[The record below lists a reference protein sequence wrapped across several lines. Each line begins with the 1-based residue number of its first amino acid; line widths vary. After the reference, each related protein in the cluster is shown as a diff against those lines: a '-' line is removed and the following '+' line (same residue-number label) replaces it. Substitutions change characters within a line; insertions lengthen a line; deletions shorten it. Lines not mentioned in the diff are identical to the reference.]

1 MTQKATHT
9 GHGILRA
16 RHIHQSGVDTIT
28 DIVNYIFLSF
38 CFIVTLYPIVYSVSA
53 SFSSTRAVM
62 AGAVK
67 LFPVEPSVYAYE
79 IILRNPKIG
88 TGYVNSILY
97 TVLGTA
103 INLIL
108 TMLCAFCLS
117 RKDFYGKKIVNGL
130 LVFTMF
136 FNGGIIPTY
145 LLVMNLGM
153 LNTIWCMV
161 LPNAMNTWYVIIMRT
176 YLASSISEE
185 LYEAAELDGC
195 SVYKTLLMVTLP
207 LSGPILAVIGLY
219 CAVGIWNGYFD
230 AFMYLTKSHLQPLQ
244 IVLRDILLLNKMDAN
259 MLGGDVKDLAMRQG
273 LSNLLKYAVIVV
285 ASVPLLC
292 AYPFVQKYFVKGMM
306 IGSLKG

>member
-1 MTQKATHT
+1 MTQITKISNHS
-9 GHGILRA
+9 R
-16 RHIHQSGVDTIT
+16 RKPSHIRQSRVDYVV
-28 DIVNYIFLSF
+28 DAVNYVFLAF
-38 CFIVTLYPIVYSVSA
+38 CFIVTLYPIVYSISA

-67 LFPVEPSVYAYE
+67 LLPVEPSVYAYE

-88 TGYVNSILY
+88 TGYLNSIIY

-117 RKDFYGKKIVNGL
+117 RRDFFGKTVINGL

-176 YLASSISEE
+176 YLSSSISEE

-195 SVYKTLLMVTLP
+195 SVYKTLLLVTLP

-230 AFMYLTKSHLQPLQ
+230 AFMYLTKSQLQPLQ

-285 ASVPLLC
+285 ASLPLLC